1 MANWIIESQG
11 AVETWTI
18 AREASRNALTR
29 VLVEELGEHVK
40 RVSASASVRAVVIT
54 GQGDRAFC
62 AGADLKDR
70 AGMSDADVRDWL
82 ELLFR
87 VFRSLETSPKVF
99 VAALN
104 GAAFGG
110 GLELAL
116 ACDLRVADP
125 AAVVGLTEVKLGIIP
140 GGGGTQRLPRVIGVA
155 RAKELILTGRRVDAA
170 EAQAIGLV
178 NRVSEAGESV
188 SAACVLASEIAGNA
202 PLAVV
207 QAKRAINEGVELPFE
222 EGARLEISMY
232 HPLLETEDRVEGLR
246 AFREKRPPRY
256 QGK

>member
-1 MANWIIESQG
+1 MANWNIETG
-11 AVETWTI
+11 DAVETWTI

-29 VLVEELGEHVK
+29 ALVEELGEHVA
-40 RVSASASVRAVVIT
+40 RVSTSSSVRAVVIT

-82 ELLFR
+82 ELLYR
-87 VFRSLETSPKVF
+87 VFRSIEKSPKIF
-99 VAALN
+99 IAALN

-140 GGGGTQRLPRVIGVA
+140 GGGGTQRLPRLIGVA
-155 RAKELILTGRRVDAA
+155 RAKELIFTGRRVDAA
-170 EAQAIGLV
+170 EALSIGLV
-178 NRVSEAGESV
+178 NRVGARGEALST
-188 SAACVLASEIAGNA
+188 ALNLASEIAANA

-207 QAKRAINEGVELPFE
+207 QAKRAIDEGLELAFDEAARFE
-222 EGARLEISMY
+222 LEMY
-232 HPLLETEDRVEGLR
+232 HPLLDTEDRLEGLR